1 LCAGIDLFLPFFLD
15 CVTFGGEICVKGGA
29 MCFDFFNIY
38 FGAVCDERLAHS
50 GSMNHLLLAVL
61 LKIKISL

>member
-1 LCAGIDLFLPFFLD
+1 
-15 CVTFGGEICVKGGA
+15 
-29 MCFDFFNIY
+29 MCFNCFRIY

-50 GSMNHLLLAVL
+50 GSMNHLLLAVS